1 MPRTCVLSYIS
12 GRQLS
17 SEYGIITQGTVAVGG
32 LHGTIVP
39 GSWRCG
45 DAYRCFRRKITLN
58 NVAQTKRPAKVHLSQ
73 IYVPR
78 LYRKWIIYWRSAVD
92 QSACPCLGSQSV
104 DEKRIY
110 LVSDSRGPYSCQQS
124 YLLLFGITSPTHSFI
139 PGLKPSFSV
148 NPLHCSPSFLL
159 LQDSLH
165 GFPRL
170 FIVISEHICFVL
182 LVFLFL
188 HFLVVGS
195 VR

>member
-1 MPRTCVLSYIS
+1 MCSVLYLWQAAEFRVWHRHSRHRRRGWPGS
-12 GRQLS
+12 
-17 SEYGIITQGTVAVGG
+17 
-32 LHGTIVP
+32 IVP
-39 GSWRCG
+39 GSWRC

-92 QSACPCLGSQSV
+92 QSACPSLGSQLV
-104 DEKRIY
+104 DDKRIY

-124 YLLLFGITSPTHSFI
+124 YLLLFGIPSPTHSFI

-159 LQDSLH
+159 LHDSLH
-165 GFPRL
+165 GFRPPPD
-170 FIVISEHICFVL
+170 CL
-182 LVFLFL
+182 LLFL
-188 HFLVVGS
+188 STS
-195 VR
+195 VFYF